1 MLVFYITRS
10 SNVATGNHLDSGT
23 RIWPRPVT
31 DFERLEICK
40 GLQQKMSNL
49 EQRMTGFDETY
60 SRPLLEINNERDRVQ
75 RYMDQLDDEI
85 QIDRLTMA
93 LRDAEDQKER
103 ERERQQVLVAR
114 LRASVCSTNCGLDA
128 ALIDRWHI
136 QEIKRRA
143 QIKQLKKDLK
153 SERPA
158 LPLVI
163 DQSWRRNP

>member
-1 MLVFYITRS
+1 MLVFYTLRS

-40 GLQQKMSNL
+40 GLQEKMSHL

-60 SRPLLEINNERDRVQ
+60 SRLLLEINNERDRVQ
-75 RYMDQLDDEI
+75 RYMDKLDNKIREI
-85 QIDRLTMA
+85 ERLTMA

-114 LRASVCSTNCGLDA
+114 LRASVCSTNCGFDA

-143 QIKQLKKDLK
+143 QIKQTQKG
-153 SERPA
+153 SQ
-158 LPLVI
+158 I
-163 DQSWRRNP
+163 